1 MHRSL
6 RNMIDNAANNV
17 NVPTPTSLNSKVFKI
32 LCQKLGAVDTMSLLI
47 LDTQEMRLSP
57 DNVRYQCLI
66 RRNMFPVF

>member
-1 MHRSL
+1 
-6 RNMIDNAANNV
+6 MIDNAANNV